1 MTTSAVHIC
10 NECCMEFAARWQL
23 NRHMADSH
31 SKVLFACQHCN
42 KSYPR
47 KPSLNRHMKSHHRE
61 EYERSMAQASGKES
75 PKEVPLRSAMDC
87 QLGPELRIS
96 EIADLTFSGLDR
108 LSMESVSCGGD
119 PCSRHSLGRGASRVS
134 QSRNSLSRASFLSM
148 PDAGGRDSHSRGS
161 VLGMLRGSVDELTL
175 VAEIMGDDIN
185 PGHFLSCDSVDT
197 VDSSSGSRS
206 SGSRCDDDGAYES
219 SLSHMLRTSMRMSI
233 NPAPTKRMAVQPQL
247 DT

>member
-10 NECCMEFAARWQL
+10 NDCCMEFAARWQL
-23 NRHMADSH
+23 NRHTADSH

-47 KPSLNRHMKSHHRE
+47 KPSLNRHMKTHHPE
-61 EYERSMAQASGKES
+61 EYESKTNA
-75 PKEVPLRSAMDC
+75 PKEVPLRPAMDC
-87 QLGPELRIS
+87 QQLRIS
-96 EIADLTFSGLDR
+96 EIADLTFNGLDR

-206 SGSRCDDDGAYES
+206 SDSRCDDDGAYES